1 MTTWVVTT
9 TWRGPE
15 RMDAG
20 ISDLS
25 VWETFILRITTSVFQ
40 FHFNR
45 LVRHSLK
52 MFGFYIDS
60 NLCNIINLFEFL

>member
-1 MTTWVVTT
+1 
-9 TWRGPE
+9 
-15 RMDAG
+15 MDAG